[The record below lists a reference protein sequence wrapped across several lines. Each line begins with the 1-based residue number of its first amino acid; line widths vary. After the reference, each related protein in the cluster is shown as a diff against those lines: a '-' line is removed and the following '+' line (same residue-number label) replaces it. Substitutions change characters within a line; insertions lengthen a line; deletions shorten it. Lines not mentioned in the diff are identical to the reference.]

1 MSIKKYVKAL
11 VESTTKEHLE
21 VIYNTLTPLM
31 EISKDEKYNLIISSP
46 MITKDKKIE
55 FIIDILSI
63 EDKKIENLIKLLVE
77 NNRLKELP
85 SLIFLLKDK
94 IAELTGDYN
103 GFVYSKDN
111 LEESKIAEI
120 ETKLST
126 KFNKNIKLTQKSS
139 DKDGIQVYVDSLN
152 VEIAVYENDIK
163 AKLITDIIRAI

>member
-11 VESTTKEHLE
+11 VESATKEHLE
-21 VIYNTLTPLM
+21 VIYNSLTPLM

-46 MITKDKKIE
+46 LIRKDKKIE

-120 ETKLST
+120 ETKLSN